1 MAMYV
6 YSVKGGKTLT
16 IHTPHCQNFSEVKN
30 TIREQSQDKM
40 VMRSEYPDGLT
51 LEIIQTVQEVVVYSN
66 RELTENPDGS
76 FSAP

>member
-30 TIREQSQDKM
+30 TIREQSPDK
-40 VMRSEYPDGLT
+40 VVRRSEY
-51 LEIIQTVQEVVVYSN
+51 
-66 RELTENPDGS
+66 PDGS